1 MALVELQRFYASF
14 EADIVHSA
22 LAAAG
27 IESFVFDA
35 GMNWGGL
42 DGAVPVRLMVHEDE
56 LDEARR
62 ILAEDR
68 R

>member
-22 LAAAG
+22 LAAEG
-27 IESFVFDA
+27 SESFVFDT

-42 DGAVPVRLMVHEDE
+42 DGAVPVRLMVHEDD
-56 LDEARR
+56 LAVAR
-62 ILAEDR
+62 AVMDR
-68 R
+68 ATG